1 VETATGDLIM
11 DYQPYSGYEDLVSDD
26 QGIAA
31 DDLQML
37 PRGTYYLV
45 ETKAPESYIGLENPV
60 LFTIGKDGDVTL
72 AEGTDPSVTLE
83 REEDAT
89 VLTIRVEN
97 GISAKKIRFKRVN
110 IENPTGSA
118 LQGARFDL
126 YGTTDGVRNPEALY
140 TNMISNEDGFLT
152 VGGINEFDLGLGTY
166 HLVETE
172 APSGYIKRSDAVIV
186 TVSAVGVTYDDG
198 TTFSSSGTG
207 MLADGDA
214 VILLITNSSGYEL
227 PAAGGCGTSR
237 FYLLGGLLLILAAG
251 ALTLSKKEL

>member
-1 VETATGDLIM
+1 M
-11 DYQPYSGYEDLVSDD
+11 DYQPYPGYEDLVSDN

-31 DDLQML
+31 DHLQML

-45 ETKAPESYIGLENPV
+45 ETEAPESYIGLENPV

-97 GISAKKIRFKRVN
+97 GISAKKIRFKKVN